1 MVKVVTTQSV
11 TFTTP
16 VLDSKGK
23 PLTQKVKFKK
33 REIDSPVVDHHR
45 HKAGVLVDV
54 EKDHAAELIAK
65 GLARMPDATLDDEP
79 VDPTKSSTDPLA

>member
-1 MVKVVTTQSV
+1 MVKVVTTRSV

-23 PLTQKVKFKK
+23 PVTQKIKFKK
-33 REIDSPVVDHHR
+33 REIESAVVDHHR
-45 HKAGVLVDV
+45 HKAGEVINV
-54 EKDHAAELIAK
+54 EKDHAAELIEK
-65 GLARMPDATLDDEP
+65 GLARMPDATLDDDP